1 MIKKADV
8 ALFFI
13 ILIAGLLISWFS
25 LSSGEPASK
34 VMVWVDGNIYGV
46 YDINENQTIEI
57 NNNGHINN
65 FTIKD
70 GSVSM
75 TYSDCANQVCV
86 EKGSITQS
94 KDSIV
99 CLPNRVMA
107 EISHPHA
114 CTCTGHQAGACKSHS
129 HNRHL

>member
-1 MIKKADV
+1 MIKKADI

-65 FTIKD
+65 FTIKA

-75 TYSDCANQVCV
+75 TSR
-86 EKGSITQS
+86 
-94 KDSIV
+94 
-99 CLPNRVMA
+99 NRLKP
-107 EISHPHA
+107 E
-114 CTCTGHQAGACKSHS
+114 
-129 HNRHL
+129 

>member
-70 GSVSM
+70 GFVSM

-86 EKGSITQS
+86 EKGYITQS

-107 EISHPHA
+107 EIVSE
-114 CTCTGHQAGACKSHS
+114 GGGVDVVAG
-129 HNRHL
+129 